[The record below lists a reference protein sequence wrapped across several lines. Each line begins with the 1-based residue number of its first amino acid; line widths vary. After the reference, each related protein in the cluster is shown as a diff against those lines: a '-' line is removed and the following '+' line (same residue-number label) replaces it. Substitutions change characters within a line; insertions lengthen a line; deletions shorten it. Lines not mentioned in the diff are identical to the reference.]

1 MSSKALGNQK
11 VSRSKSTPRR
21 RNYFKRNKA
30 RVNNKFRPYIP
41 KNRSGS
47 IPNAVG
53 ATTSVIKGSE
63 IIYTVG
69 AVSGDIQSIIPVNP
83 RSMNRCI
90 RLYNTA
96 RTFQQWRPLN
106 LEVEWCPTCPTTA
119 TGVVQIGTLWSSSVP
134 SADVPSTLQV
144 SNGGAIGAVYTRFR
158 SRIQLNGR
166 LSQNWY
172 YFNDLS
178 EDSNPFCIAFK
189 VNLANSGYFILHYTY
204 QFNNP
209 TTQFQNSSS
218 QPEGVG
224 GQRRFHVFEP
234 VERGE
239 RLAFGR
245 VDAHVFAH
253 AFQVDDVLE
262 FDQRDHVVGLDRE
275 KFAAVLRQ
283 RDAFRRLFGMFAAA
297 ADEFGERFGPLCGT
311 VELVETEGFEQVV
324 DRFEL
329 ESLDG
334 VFGVGGREDDHRPLL
349 RGERAH
355 EIDAAEIG
363 HVDVAEDQI
372 HGLFFERAGGF
383 ERVAVFARKFQKG
396 NACDVGAQLAQCER
410 FVVDGDAFNHGR

>member
-224 GQRRFHVFEP
+224 DPFLNPDGTTVF
-234 VERGE
+234 
-239 RLAFGR
+239 
-245 VDAHVFAH
+245 
-253 AFQVDDVLE
+253 
-262 FDQRDHVVGLDRE
+262 
-275 KFAAVLRQ
+275 LRQ
-283 RDAFRRLFGMFAAA
+283 TLKLLDNTTEIDFSPFTKFIKDTQG
-297 ADEFGERFGPLCGT
+297 GEA
-311 VELVETEGFEQVV
+311 
-324 DRFEL
+324 
-329 ESLDG
+329 
-334 VFGVGGREDDHRPLL
+334 LL
-349 RGERAH
+349 RNGVNVLKKIANPGSLY
-355 EIDAAEIG
+355 DA
-363 HVDVAEDQI
+363 VNQST
-372 HGLFFERAGGF
+372 FFR
-383 ERVAVFARKFQKG
+383 
-396 NACDVGAQLAQCER
+396 LPL
-410 FVVDGDAFNHGR
+410 